1 MLILKHQKK
10 ITNNKIMHLKT
21 LEKQEQITPSK
32 WQNSTQ
38 RNNQNPRTNQIIY
51 KFKYTK
57 NKQFEDLLH

>member
-1 MLILKHQKK
+1 
-10 ITNNKIMHLKT
+10 MHLKT

-57 NKQFEDLLH
+57 NKQFEDLLHWTPTR